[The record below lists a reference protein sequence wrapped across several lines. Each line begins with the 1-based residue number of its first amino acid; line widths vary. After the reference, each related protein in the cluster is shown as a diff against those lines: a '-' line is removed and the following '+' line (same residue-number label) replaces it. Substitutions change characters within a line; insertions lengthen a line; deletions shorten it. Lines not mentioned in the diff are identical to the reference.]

1 MFDSLKITT
10 SYLSFYCFK
19 VLFLNLK
26 RNFRESYV
34 FHCLVIKVLNLP
46 PLRQLIYF
54 TTSFSMCQVLFSSF
68 FKPER
73 RRRDLNPRAA
83 INDLLPFQGSPFG
96 QLGYFSK
103 LPYAIAS
110 HFFQK
115 RFILYRV
122 VFRLSRTFLFIFIL
136 NSGESGIRTHAP
148 LRTNGFQD
156 RLVMTTSISLH
167 VHFSVFDVSLPD
179 ARCILSSN
187 LFTVNT
193 NFYIF

>member
-34 FHCLVIKVLNLP
+34 FHCLVIKVLNSP
-46 PLRQLIYF
+46 SLRQLVYF
-54 TTSFSMCQVLFSSF
+54 ITSFSMCQVLFSSF

-122 VFRLSRTFLFIFIL
+122 VFLLSRTFFDFFKIFFVL
-136 NSGESGIRTHAP
+136 NKRREWDSNPRALADKRFSRPPRYDH
-148 LRTNGFQD
+148 FD
-156 RLVMTTSISLH
+156 ISPYL
-167 VHFSVFDVSLPD
+167 
-179 ARCILSSN
+179 
-187 LFTVNT
+187 
-193 NFYIF
+193 

>member
-34 FHCLVIKVLNLP
+34 FHCLVIKVLNLLS
-46 PLRQLIYF
+46 LRQLVYF
-54 TTSFSMCQVLFSSF
+54 ITSFSMCQVLFSSF

>member
-1 MFDSLKITT
+1 M
-10 SYLSFYCFK
+10 
-19 VLFLNLK
+19 
-26 RNFRESYV
+26 

-46 PLRQLIYF
+46 SLRQLVYF
-54 TTSFSMCQVLFSSF
+54 ITSFSMCQVLFSSF
-68 FKPER
+68 FKLER

-110 HFFQK
+110 HFFSEA
-115 RFILYRV
+115 FYII
-122 VFRLSRTFLFIFIL
+122 SRCFSFVKNFFSFIFIL

-167 VHFSVFDVSLPD
+167 MHFSVFDVSLPD